1 MGNGWPGNGASV
13 TLYPMKDLSALTD
26 EQLYKRFR
34 RGDAQAF
41 DVLYTRYR
49 KSLYIYLLRSSPG
62 PAEAEDLYQET
73 WSRIIRSANPGG
85 SGPFKALIFRIARNL
100 QIDGYR
106 RRTLHVVSDSENTK
120 EPQSQAPDP
129 VDRSIID
136 DCSELLK
143 TELGQLPEEQRE
155 AFLLKEETGLTLEQ
169 IAEMINVGRETIKSR
184 LRYALKR
191 LRLALEDCL

>member
-1 MGNGWPGNGASV
+1 
-13 TLYPMKDLSALTD
+13 MKDLSALTD
-26 EQLYKRFR
+26 EQLLKRFR
-34 RGDAQAF
+34 QGDAQAF
-41 DVLYTRYR
+41 ETLYTRYR

-73 WSRIIRSANPGG
+73 WSRIIRSRTASDNA
-85 SGPFKALIFRIARNL
+85 PFKATIFRIARNL
-100 QIDGYR
+100 QIDGFR
-106 RRTLHVVSDSENTK
+106 RRTLHLVSDSDTSK
-120 EPQSQAPDP
+120 EPESLDPDP
-129 VDRSIID
+129 EDRSIID
-136 DCSELLK
+136 DCGELLK
-143 TELGQLPEEQRE
+143 TELAQLPEEQRD

>member
-1 MGNGWPGNGASV
+1 MGNGWPGIGASV
-13 TLYPMKDLSALTD
+13 TLYPMKDLAALTD
-26 EQLYKRFR
+26 EQLFKRFR

-41 DVLYTRYR
+41 EQLYTRYR
-49 KSLYIYLLRSSPG
+49 KSLYIYLLRSSTG

-73 WSRIIRSANPGG
+73 WSRVIRSQTPAGK
-85 SGPFKALIFRIARNL
+85 GPFKALIFRIARNL

-106 RRTLHVVSDSENTK
+106 RRTLHVVSDGDTSK
-120 EPQSQAPDP
+120 ELESQAPDP
-129 VDRSIID
+129 EDRSIID
-136 DCSELLK
+136 DCGELLK
-143 TELGQLPEEQRE
+143 TELGLLPEEQRE

>member
-1 MGNGWPGNGASV
+1 MADGWPGNGASV
-13 TLYPMKDLSALTD
+13 TLSPMKDLSALTD
-26 EQLYKRFR
+26 EQLFKRFR

-41 DVLYTRYR
+41 DQLYTRYR
-49 KSLYIYLLRSSPG
+49 KSLYIYLLRSSTG

-73 WSRIIRSANPGG
+73 WSRIIRSETPAGK
-85 SGPFKALIFRIARNL
+85 SPFRALIFRIARNL

-106 RRTLHVVSDSENTK
+106 RRTLHVVSDSDTLK
-120 EPQSQAPDP
+120 EPESSDPDP
-129 VDRSIID
+129 EGLSIIE
-136 DCSELLK
+136 DCGELLK

-169 IAEMINVGRETIKSR
+169 IAEMIHVGRETIKSR
-184 LRYALKR
+184 LRYALKY